1 MINIPSGNVTFLFTD
16 TEDSIMLTLDN
27 QNDLKSSLKN
37 YYSIIEQS
45 VTSNNGFIFKTIGDA
60 FCCSFE
66 NDTDAVNASFD
77 FQKRITNEVWNG
89 TLFKVRMGI
98 HSGKAEWKGND
109 YSGYIT
115 LATASRVAS
124 AANGGQILISKDAVS
139 IDEEKLRKGISFRDL
154 GERRLKDLKEPMRL
168 FQLVSAELTS
178 DFPPLKT
185 LDARPN
191 NLPVQLT
198 NFIGRENEL
207 TEIKELLKTSRLTT
221 LLGPGGTGK
230 TRLSIQAGAD
240 VIDEFVNG
248 VWFIEFASLID
259 PSLILYETA
268 SALGLKEDGGR
279 NISGVLIDYLKQK
292 ELLLIFDNCEHL
304 ISECAKLFQS
314 LLTSCPKLRIIASSR
329 ESLKIPG
336 EKVFPVPVLSIPAK
350 SEFHTADS
358 VKGFEAVQLF
368 TDRACSVRQD
378 FKISNENASAVVQLC
393 HRLDGIPLALEL
405 AAARIK
411 VMTVEKILENISN
424 RFRLLTDGNRT
435 ALPRQQTL
443 RALIDWSYDLLSEK
457 EKLLFQQ
464 LSVFSGGWSL
474 EAAEAVCCN
483 DEIEEFEIID
493 LISDLTDKSIIISKE
508 TDGAT
513 RFSMLETIRQYCIE
527 RSHTSEDVHKKH
539 FQYFLRLSESDDS
552 KKDYLYDYEWKKI
565 MEPEQDNLRYAIK
578 WSLDNY
584 IEQSAELIK
593 NVADFWEITGNYT
606 ESYETLKKLLGSD
619 IEINPSLKADL
630 SLNAAFLSSQL
641 DETDQADN
649 YIQSA
654 LEFFKTSGNKTR
666 TAECLSVYGM
676 ISFTK
681 GETELA
687 FKLTEEALDLLR
699 DQNKKNLEA
708 NIKGN
713 LATYCSAKG
722 DAEYALK
729 LLEEAILTYR
739 ELNDKNLLS
748 KLLVSKG
755 GIFYQSGDLEKAK
768 NCFEEGLLLLEE
780 LNDQFSYTTTL
791 YNLGNLNFQQKRYS
805 EAMGFYEAARTRSK
819 EYGLINIYDRSYIK
833 EGEIALILNDKEK
846 AKDIF
851 ISCLESFGKNSEKLK
866 LILCI
871 YGLGSYFYYEKN
883 YAKSARLFLLAD
895 RMNEDFKFR
904 FSGSRLG
911 ENKIIISDLK
921 EKLTD
926 IEFDHLKNQTN
937 DLNLDNASQTAL
949 SVCNE

>member
-1 MINIPSGNVTFLFTD
+1 MINIPSGNVAFLFTD
-16 TEDSIMLTLDN
+16 IEDSILLSLDN
-27 QNDLKSSLKN
+27 QNDLKDSLKK

-45 VTSNNGFIFKTIGDA
+45 VTSNKGFIFKTIGNA

-66 NDTDAVNASFD
+66 NDTDAVNSSFD
-77 FQKRITNEVWNG
+77 FQKSISTEAWNG
-89 TLFKVRMGI
+89 TLFKVKMGI

-115 LATASRVAS
+115 LATVSRVVS
-124 AANGGQILISKDAVS
+124 AANGGQILVSKDAVN

-168 FQLVSAELTS
+168 FQLVSPELTS

-207 TEIKELLKTSRLTT
+207 KEIKELLKTSRLIT

-259 PSLILYETA
+259 PSLILYVTA
-268 SALGLKEDGGR
+268 SAFGLNEDGVR

-314 LLTSCPKLRIIASSR
+314 LLTSCPKIKVIASSR

-358 VKGFEAVQLF
+358 VKGSEAVQLF

-378 FKISNENASAVVQLC
+378 FKITNENASGVVPLC
-393 HRLDGIPLALEL
+393 RRPDGIPLAIEL

-424 RFRLLTDGNRT
+424 RFRLLTGGNRT

-443 RALIDWSYDLLSEK
+443 KALIDWSYDLLSEK
-457 EKLLFQQ
+457 EKILFQR

-474 EAAEAVCCN
+474 EAAEEICSD
-483 DEIEEFEIID
+483 DEILEFEIID

-508 TDGAT
+508 KDRVT

-527 RSHTSEDVHKKH
+527 RSVSNDEVYKKH
-539 FQYFLRLSESDDS
+539 FQYFLNLSGSDDS
-552 KKDYLYDYEWKKI
+552 SKEYQYDLEWRKI

-578 WSLDNY
+578 WSLENNT
-584 IEQSAELIK
+584 EKSAEIVK
-593 NVADFWEITGNYT
+593 NVADFWEISGNYT

-630 SLNAAFLSSQL
+630 FLNSAFLSSQL
-641 DETDQADN
+641 DQTDQADI
-649 YIQSA
+649 YIQRA
-654 LEFFKTSGNKTR
+654 LEYYKTSGNKVR
-666 TAECLSVYGM
+666 IAECLSVYGM
-676 ISFTK
+676 ITFTK
-681 GETELA
+681 GETDLA
-687 FKLTEEALDLLR
+687 VKLSEEALDMLR
-699 DQNKKNLEA
+699 GQNKKNLEA

-722 DAEYALK
+722 DSEYALE
-729 LLEEAILTYR
+729 LLEDSILTYR
-739 ELNDKNLLS
+739 ELNDKNMLS
-748 KLLVSKG
+748 KFLVSKG
-755 GIFYQSGDLEKAK
+755 GIFYQSGDLEKAM

-780 LNDQFSYTTTL
+780 MNDQFSYTTTL
-791 YNLGNLNFQQKRYS
+791 YNMGNLNFQLKKYS
-805 EAMGFYEAARTRSK
+805 DATGFYEAAKARAK

-833 EGEIALILNDKEK
+833 EGEIALILKDNEK
-846 AKDIF
+846 AKEIF

-866 LILCI
+866 LMLGI
-871 YGLGSYFYYEKN
+871 YGLANYFYCEKI
-883 YAKSARLFLLAD
+883 YVKSARLFLLAE

-904 FSGSRLG
+904 FSGSRLE
-911 ENKIIISDLK
+911 ENKLIINDLK
-921 EKLTD
+921 DKLT
-926 IEFDHLKNQTN
+926 ILEFDRLKKLTN
-937 DLNLDNASQTAL
+937 DLNLDYASQTAL
-949 SVCNE
+949 SVCIE

>member
-16 TEDSIMLTLDN
+16 IEGSIMLTLEN
-27 QNDLKSSLKN
+27 QNDLKGSLKK

-45 VTSNNGFIFKTIGDA
+45 VSSNNGFIFKTIGDA
-60 FCCSFE
+60 FCCSFDCE
-66 NDTDAVNASFD
+66 TDAVNASFD
-77 FQKRITNEVWNG
+77 FQKSILNEEWNG
-89 TLFKVRMGI
+89 TTFKVRMGI

-115 LATASRVAS
+115 LATVNRVVS
-124 AANGGQILISKDAVS
+124 AANGGQLLISKDAFK

-168 FQLVSAELTS
+168 FQMVSDELTS

-198 NFIGRENEL
+198 NFIGREKEL
-207 TEIKELLKTSRLTT
+207 SEIKDLLKTSRLIT

-230 TRLSIQAGAD
+230 TRLSVQAGAD

-259 PSLILYETA
+259 PTLILNETA
-268 SALGLKEDGGR
+268 SALKLKEDSGR
-279 NISGVLIDYLKQK
+279 NIAEVLIDYLKGK

-304 ISECAKLFQS
+304 IIECAKLFQN
-314 LLTSCPKLRIIASSR
+314 LLTSCPKLKIIASSR
-329 ESLKIPG
+329 ESLRISG
-336 EKVFPVPVLSIPAK
+336 EKVFHVPVLSIPDK
-350 SEFHTADS
+350 LEFHTVDS
-358 VKGFEAVQLF
+358 VRGFEAVQLF
-368 TDRACSVRQD
+368 IDRASSMRHD
-378 FKISNENASAVVQLC
+378 FKITNENASAIVQLC
-393 HRLDGIPLALEL
+393 HHLDGIPLAIEL

-457 EKLLFQQ
+457 EKTLFRR

-474 EAAEAVCCN
+474 EAAEEICCD
-483 DEIEEFEIID
+483 DEIMEYEIID

-508 TDGAT
+508 INRVT
-513 RFSMLETIRQYCIE
+513 RFSMLETIRQYCLE
-527 RSHTSEDVHKKH
+527 KSDSNEEVYKKH
-539 FQYFLRLSESDDS
+539 FQYFLKLSGSDDS
-552 KKDYLYDYEWKKI
+552 TKEYQHDLEWKKI

-578 WSLDNY
+578 LSLINNT
-584 IEQSAELIK
+584 EQSAELVK

-606 ESYETLKKLLGSD
+606 ESYETLKKLLELD
-619 IEINPSLKADL
+619 MEINPSLKADL
-630 SLNAAFLSSQL
+630 TLNAAFLSSQL
-641 DETDQADN
+641 DETDQADR

-654 LEFFKTSGNKTR
+654 LEYYKSSGNKIR

-681 GETELA
+681 GETEFA
-687 FKLTEEALDLLR
+687 VKLSEEALDLLR

-722 DAEYALK
+722 DSEYALK
-729 LLEEAILTYR
+729 LLEDSILTYR
-739 ELNDKNLLS
+739 ELNDKNMLS
-748 KLLVSKG
+748 KFLVSKG
-755 GIFYQSGDLEKAK
+755 GIFYQSGDLEKAM

-780 LNDQFSYTTTL
+780 MNDQFSYTTTL
-791 YNLGNLNFQQKRYS
+791 YNMGNLNFQLKKYS
-805 EAMGFYEAARTRSK
+805 DATGFYEAAKARAK
-819 EYGLINIYDRSYIK
+819 EYGLINIYDRSFIK
-833 EGEIALILNDKEK
+833 EGEIALIRKENEK
-846 AKDIF
+846 AKEIF
-851 ISCLESFGKNSEKLK
+851 ISCLQSFGKNSEKLK

-883 YAKSARLFLLAD
+883 YAKSAKLFLLAE

-904 FSGSRLG
+904 FSGSRLD
-911 ENKIIISDLK
+911 ENKLIVSDLK

-926 IEFDHLKNQTN
+926 IEFDRLKILIN
-937 DLNLDNASQTAL
+937 DLNLDNATQTVL
-949 SVCNE
+949 LVSNE